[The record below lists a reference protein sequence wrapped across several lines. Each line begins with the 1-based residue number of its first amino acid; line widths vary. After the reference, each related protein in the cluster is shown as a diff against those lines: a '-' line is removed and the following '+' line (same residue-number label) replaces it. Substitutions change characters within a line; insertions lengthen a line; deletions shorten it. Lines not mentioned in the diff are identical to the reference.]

1 MKPRWHQSSRK
12 NFQFFFLL
20 VGMSLTVAC
29 TALYIGFSEQSKMA
43 SDKFSSKV
51 DILDWAW
58 SEVEYMFSG
67 CPNGPK
73 RHPKSLV
80 SMGLCGRQMSIKC
93 LFSAW
98 FGRILPIISTP
109 ALWIKQF
116 WSTHVD
122 QTFAKS
128 QTISKLILSL
138 FTTTTHASK
147 RLKWLETSKNTL
159 F

>member
-1 MKPRWHQSSRK
+1 MEDGENGGKRLWNGYMAEKSWFLRWPDGEK
-12 NFQFFFLL
+12 CEK
-20 VGMSLTVAC
+20 V
-29 TALYIGFSEQSKMA
+29 SKMA
-43 SDKFSSKV
+43 SEKFSSKV

-67 CPNGPK
+67 SPNGPK

-98 FGRILPIISTP
+98 FGRILTIISTP
-109 ALWIKQF
+109 ALWIKHF

-138 FTTTTHASK
+138 FTTTTHALK
-147 RLKWLETSKNTL
+147 RLKWLETPKNTL